1 MNRSQARTEPR
12 QKVRTRV
19 RRRVKGSGERLAS
32 CSLQPLLTHADDD
45 VGPRDFREE
54 AFYLA
59 HRDLPVGRCEK
70 DPVAARVT
78 KAGRHCSRE
87 TSITLVPYDSD
98 VSELFRESI
107 DDRPG
112 PITAAVID
120 DQDLGVAG
128 RDLLRRGSRLANGT
142 LDVLD
147 LVESRDR
154 DGEEHARGLYGSIVS
169 LWYR

>member
-1 MNRSQARTEPR
+1 MPLPKPDPNPSEHGVTLGGTKFPTE
-12 QKVRTRV
+12 
-19 RRRVKGSGERLAS
+19 AY
-32 CSLQPLLTHADDD
+32 A
-45 VGPRDFREE
+45 
-54 AFYLA
+54 
-59 HRDLPVGRCEK
+59 
-70 DPVAARVT
+70 
-78 KAGRHCSRE
+78 
-87 TSITLVPYDSD
+87 YDSD